1 MDTQPDELLRWLISV
16 LERLGLRYFV
26 TGSVAAIY
34 YGEPRFTN
42 DIDVVVDLPEV
53 RIPEFLASFPPGE
66 FYLSEEA
73 LRHAVARQGMCNVIH
88 VPSSLKI
95 DVMIAAD
102 TLFNRNRFERARRV
116 QPADDLEGLFASAE
130 DVILKKMDFFREGGS
145 EKHLR
150 DITGILMVSGEE
162 LDHDYIENWAD
173 QMGLETIWRTIKY
186 LVRQRPSHR

>member
-1 MDTQPDELLRWLISV
+1 MDTQPDELLRSLIGV
-16 LERLGLRYFV
+16 LEKLGLRYFV
-26 TGSVAAIY
+26 TGSIAAIY

-42 DIDVVVDLPEV
+42 DIDVVVDLPKD
-53 RIPEFLASFPPGE
+53 RIPVLLASFPPGE
-66 FYLSEEA
+66 FYVSEEG
-73 LRHAVARQGMCNVIH
+73 LRRAVARQGTCNVIH

-95 DVMIAAD
+95 DVIIAAD
-102 TLFNRNRFERARRV
+102 TMFNRSRFERARRV
-116 QPADDLEGLFASAE
+116 RAAEDLEGTFASAE

-162 LDHDYIENWAD
+162 LDHDYIESWAD

-186 LVRQRPSHR
+186 LVRQQQAHQ